1 MNISALTS
9 STPRWVRLIVC
20 VLMCL
25 MAVGAVSVS
34 TARPAA
40 AAPTC
45 DGDAPVPQRAG
56 EGLAGKLDPGP
67 EDKAPAADPFS
78 AGSTT
83 TIYDQYGYAGL
94 RFNTYDLGCDF
105 GTGLKGIDAE
115 TGNFIANGWM
125 KLAVYTAATTNSVD
139 RATRE
144 PGFFEP
150 LDQVIAKVSADV
162 KSAIWTPWNGA
173 AFAALAVVMLWMT
186 AKGELPRVLNLSVWA
201 LLVLMLATAA
211 INYPVRASHAA
222 DDVVMSTNQAITE
235 TALKNLTG
243 KNIESSNPQAA
254 ALVDQQLYPT
264 WLQGVLG
271 SSTSEVAKKYGPDL
285 FRASAMSYDEVRQ
298 ADASPDAADKIIKE
312 KEDLWHSTADKVKDE
327 DPTAYAVLTGNQSE
341 RSDFAAN
348 AFIAMILSSA
358 FRLVAAALTLL
369 GLGIFRYIV
378 AILPAVAVPALI
390 SPLGGFMRRL
400 MNMAGASVLNVI
412 MFGVGAMVNSVIIT
426 AILNS
431 SDSNPTWN
439 QWLIGVVTLV
449 SFIVFWP
456 MLNLSQIAGMNL
468 PGARLGIP
476 GWAKQVA
483 GMAVGAKLM
492 RGSVQSGVREG
503 TSQSRQDQEK
513 AEQAAAGPVSER
525 RHRPAPVSNAPALSA
540 REELIALPAGSSLED
555 AQTRTSEQTAQGD
568 STTQAEGRRR
578 EVIDV
583 RLVDSKMPVD
593 GQPIALDAPSRPALP
608 AGANTESNQLRSD
621 LVAGADA
628 SSASTADSTAS
639 RIEGTQVDV
648 HVDVE
653 VQADGTASASVS
665 SSTGSGAETA
675 NPAVTR
681 TAEGSGTVN
690 PTLIFQPQSS
700 RARVMGPGQEE
711 LAPTANGTGYFVY
724 DPQTRQTVLV
734 DEFGDVIEEGEQ
746 R

>member
-1 MNISALTS
+1 MNISALTPTS
-9 STPRWVRLIVC
+9 PRWLRFVVC
-20 VLMCL
+20 ALMCL
-25 MAVGAVSVS
+25 VAMGAISVG

-67 EDKAPAADPFS
+67 ENKVAPENPF
-78 AGSTT
+78 AGNSTT

-105 GTGLKGIDAE
+105 GSGIKGIDAE
-115 TGNFIANGWM
+115 TSNFVANGWM
-125 KLAVYTAATTNSVD
+125 KLAIYVAATTNSAD

-144 PGFFEP
+144 GGFFEP
-150 LDQVIAKVSADV
+150 MDQVIATVSADV
-162 KSAIWTPWNGA
+162 KAAVWTPWNGA

-186 AKGELPRVLNLSVWA
+186 VKGELPRVLNVAVWA
-201 LLVLMLATAA
+201 LLVLTLATAA

-222 DDVVMSTNQAITE
+222 DDVVMSTNQAITN
-235 TALKNLTG
+235 TALKSLTG
-243 KNIESSNPQAA
+243 KNINSPNPQAA

-264 WLQGVLG
+264 WLQGILG

-298 ADASPDAADKIIKE
+298 ADASSDAAEKITKE
-312 KEDLWHSTADKVKDE
+312 KEDLWHSTAEKVKDE
-327 DPTAYAVLTGNQSE
+327 DPTAYAILTGNQGE

-348 AFIAMILSSA
+348 AFIAMIFASL
-358 FRLVAAALTLL
+358 FRLVSSGLTLL

-431 SDSNPTWN
+431 SDSDPAWT
-439 QWLIGVVTLV
+439 QWLVGIVTVV

-468 PGARLGIP
+468 PGARLGVP

-483 GMAVGAKLM
+483 GMALGAKLM
-492 RGSVQSGVREG
+492 GGSVRSGVREG
-503 TSQSRQDQEK
+503 ISKSQEEQEE
-513 AEQAAAGPVSER
+513 AEETASGPVSER
-525 RHRPAPVSNAPALSA
+525 RHRRAPMTALDA
-540 REELIALPAGSSLED
+540 REELIALPAGPGLED
-555 AQTRTSEQTAQGD
+555 AGQTTERTSREDQRTE
-568 STTQAEGRRR
+568 AERRRR

-583 RLVDSKMPVD
+583 RLVDSQVPVD
-593 GQPIALDAPSRPALP
+593 GQPIVLDAPGRPALSAGSNEFDQDRLALG
-608 AGANTESNQLRSD
+608 AGAEPVS
-621 LVAGADA
+621 GADVENA
-628 SSASTADSTAS
+628 ANPGEVAQ
-639 RIEGTQVDV
+639 IEVQ
-648 HVDVE
+648 VDVE
-653 VQADGTASASVS
+653 VQADGS
-665 SSTGSGAETA
+665 SSTSVISTAGDGTETVIPTVSTGSTNQRAS
-675 NPAVTR
+675 AVE
-681 TAEGSGTVN
+681 A
-690 PTLIFQPQSS
+690 TLIGQPQ
-700 RARVMGPGQEE
+700 RPRVMGPGQEE
-711 LAPTANGTGYFVY
+711 LAPTANGTGYYVY